1 MADGRIMDLD
11 REISDF
17 SNGDFIV
24 ADGPS
29 GTAKMA
35 KDNLLRVTAENAA
48 TSDPVLS
55 AIVNIYV
62 DKGSVSVGFLN
73 AHSYI
78 TGLKAGW
85 VYTAKASGTVTDHSS
100 DWDGALTAG
109 EQVVWNGS
117 VWKKYFSESIFAR
130 KTDLEEKV
138 DVKIGANLCDP
149 LKVIDGVYN
158 GSAYNTSS
166 SYKTSDYIPVNA
178 SNITAKYYTTSSV
191 FSSIT
196 VFDTSKQFIRAIK
209 SSGSYTYTSGDAFIR
224 VSWVKA
230 SSDINY
236 ISYGDEATTKEYS
249 PIGGYVEGKFLQV
262 GQAVLEDVENGVFVQ
277 MQNQSDLSASQTKT
291 IISPTEFTITNK
303 GKGAWLNMPD
313 LPFDG
318 SKYHVSFTA
327 ENQTAGTYP
336 NSKCTIYVANGTNTA
351 TSGQY
356 AKLAD
361 FQDGTFD
368 FVFEPQYYA
377 AHMGWDK
384 IRVWL
389 RYDDGNGV
397 DDKVWD
403 FKNWTIYKRNGEM
416 QTDIIS
422 GNNAKEL
429 FESTDNNL
437 AQLKSAV
444 DQFSFTLKDP
454 NGLEDVENGVFV
466 QMQNQS
472 DLSASQTKTIIS
484 PTEFTITNKGKG
496 AWLNMPD
503 LPFDGSK
510 YHVSFTA
517 ENQTA
522 GTYPNSKCTIYV
534 ANGTNTATSGQY
546 AKLADFQD
554 GTFDFVFE
562 PQYYAAHMGWD
573 KIRVWL
579 RYDDGNGVDDKVWD
593 FKNWTI
599 YKRNGEMQTDIIS
612 GNNAKELFESTDNNL
627 AQLKSA
633 VDQFSFTLKD
643 PNGNAYELA
652 IDSNGTIVKF
662 PIVPTKAHFFGNSLL
677 TSNGST
683 TGTYGRFGMNAT
695 DHNLDYA
702 SRFETCVL
710 SLNPS
715 YVYERDANSGFE
727 DLVTDDP
734 ATVLPLI
741 QTNYLDKLDGDEDFV
756 CVQLG
761 DNGNAQAV
769 AVLGANVETLLRAIR
784 TKCASARVVVFGMW
798 YSSTEKQTAL
808 FNAATNTGCK
818 YISMSGIRRSETE
831 SYYGAVINEGYT
843 GNWTVD
849 DVVSVTENTATN
861 ITVVFTAGGS
871 NHTATIDV
879 DSYSQAGTTLSYT
892 GQQKITVNGGVASH
906 PGNEGFRLLANRL
919 LYELGIVSTDE
930 YFQQ

>member
-262 GQAVLEDVENGVFVQ
+262 GQAV
-277 MQNQSDLSASQTKT
+277 
-291 IISPTEFTITNK
+291 
-303 GKGAWLNMPD
+303 
-313 LPFDG
+313 
-318 SKYHVSFTA
+318 
-327 ENQTAGTYP
+327 
-336 NSKCTIYVANGTNTA
+336 
-351 TSGQY
+351 
-356 AKLAD
+356 
-361 FQDGTFD
+361 
-368 FVFEPQYYA
+368 
-377 AHMGWDK
+377 
-384 IRVWL
+384 
-389 RYDDGNGV
+389 
-397 DDKVWD
+397 
-403 FKNWTIYKRNGEM
+403 
-416 QTDIIS
+416 
-422 GNNAKEL
+422 
-429 FESTDNNL
+429 
-437 AQLKSAV
+437 
-444 DQFSFTLKDP
+444 
-454 NGLEDVENGVFV
+454 LEDVENGVFV